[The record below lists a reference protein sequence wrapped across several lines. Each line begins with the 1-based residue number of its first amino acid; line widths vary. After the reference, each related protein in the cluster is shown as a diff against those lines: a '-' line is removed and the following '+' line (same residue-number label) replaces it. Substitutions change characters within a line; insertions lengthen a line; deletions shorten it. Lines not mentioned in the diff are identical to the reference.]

1 MSASPKG
8 MFWTSDNSVYGAFV
22 VGCIVTYL
30 FLSKSA
36 SNGPDKLKSPDQS
49 NAPTVH
55 DKGEVSKFSPREVAN
70 SSVGQAHPFTREE
83 KYKNCV
89 YLDYNATT
97 PIFPEVTN
105 AMLPFITNAFGNPSS
120 SHVFARPC
128 RDGLQRARLQIGA
141 LVNAKDALREICLTS
156 CGTESDNRAIDIAI
170 HHFALHKQKWQ
181 LAQSGKDSVVSKVP
195 HVVTCVTEHPAV
207 INYLRALVREQRISL
222 TVLPVDAQGFISVAE
237 VKLSLTMDTA
247 LVTIM
252 HSNNEV
258 GTIHPIKEVSQVI
271 KQFNQQSKGEAC
283 VLLHSDG
290 AQSLGKVLIDVQALD
305 LDMLTIVGHKFG
317 APKGVAALYI
327 RSNVETVPMLVG
339 GGQERGVRSGT
350 ENVALVVGLGEASRL
365 ALEECSA
372 LLLHLLS
379 LKLRLVTALVE
390 GFAKPAER
398 SKLKFNGPARANNPK
413 DLLSDLKIIR
423 VMIKSQL
430 NASQYSITKD
440 STQDLE
446 ASAAVVAAVEAT
458 KAAMSLEVLQQLP
471 NTVSVSFRGIY
482 SHEIITQLSEK
493 VACSAGS
500 ACHAVHA
507 PVASGNHSTPAAT
520 PAAKI
525 SDVLRAMNVPEDFAL
540 GTLRLSFGRHT
551 TEQDIDI
558 TAATIIAAVK
568 AAWKKSQS

>member
-30 FLSKSA
+30 FLNKSA
-36 SNGPDKLKSPDQS
+36 SNVSESPRSPDQS
-49 NAPTVH
+49 NAPTTLG
-55 DKGEVSKFSPREVAN
+55 KGKDNKSSAREVAK
-70 SSVGQAHPFTREE
+70 SGVGQPHPFTREE
-83 KYKNCV
+83 NFKSCV

-128 RDGLQRARLQIGA
+128 RDGLQKARVQIGA
-141 LVNAKDALREICLTS
+141 LVNAKDALREVYLTS

-170 HHFALHKQKWQ
+170 HHFSQHKEKWQ
-181 LAQSGKDSVVSKVP
+181 RASKVP
-195 HVVTCVTEHPAV
+195 HVVTCITEHPAV

-222 TVLPVDAQGFISVAE
+222 TVLPVDAQGFVSIAE
-237 VKLSLTMDTA
+237 VKQSLTVDTA
-247 LVTIM
+247 LVTLM

-258 GTIHPIKEVSQVI
+258 GTIHPLKEVAQVI
-271 KQFNQQSKGEAC
+271 KQFNLQSKGEAC

-327 RSNVETVPMLVG
+327 RSNVDTVPMLVG

-350 ENVALVVGLGEASRL
+350 ENVALAVGLGEASRL

-379 LKLRLVTALVE
+379 LKLRLVAALVE
-390 GFAKPAER
+390 GFASPAEVF
-398 SKLKFNGPARANNPK
+398 SI
-413 DLLSDLKIIR
+413 LLLCC
-423 VMIKSQL
+423 VF
-430 NASQYSITKD
+430 Y
-440 STQDLE
+440 
-446 ASAAVVAAVEAT
+446 
-458 KAAMSLEVLQQLP
+458 
-471 NTVSVSFRGIY
+471 
-482 SHEIITQLSEK
+482 
-493 VACSAGS
+493 
-500 ACHAVHA
+500 
-507 PVASGNHSTPAAT
+507 HS
-520 PAAKI
+520 
-525 SDVLRAMNVPEDFAL
+525 M
-540 GTLRLSFGRHT
+540 
-551 TEQDIDI
+551 
-558 TAATIIAAVK
+558 
-568 AAWKKSQS
+568 